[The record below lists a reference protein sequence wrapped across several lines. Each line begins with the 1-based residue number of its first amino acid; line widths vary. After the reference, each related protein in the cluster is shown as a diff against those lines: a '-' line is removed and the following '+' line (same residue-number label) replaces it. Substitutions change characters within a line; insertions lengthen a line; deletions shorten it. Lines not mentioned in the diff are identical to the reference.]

1 LWLSSVHV
9 QEGINGQFEEKKADL
24 QPKVV
29 EIYESVPAPLKVQ
42 TFKLLSLEHNLNS
55 FNLCCAY
62 EFRSG
67 RTLSETGDIYSTES
81 EGLKK
86 RLF

>member
-1 LWLSSVHV
+1 M

-62 EFRSG
+62 AFRPYVV
-67 RTLSETGDIYSTES
+67 RV
-81 EGLKK
+81 
-86 RLF
+86 R